1 VTDLTGFAQWE
12 QLTANPW
19 WAELDYLPAGL
30 FEPATFLGKIVLLC
44 KADLTDRK
52 ALFHN
57 EFDKIN
63 IFGRKRFP
71 PRVNPR
77 LPTPS
82 PFQTPFVR
90 SRLLRAAPL

>member
-44 KADLTDRK
+44 KADLTD
-52 ALFHN
+52 
-57 EFDKIN
+57 
-63 IFGRKRFP
+63 
-71 PRVNPR
+71 
-77 LPTPS
+77 
-82 PFQTPFVR
+82 
-90 SRLLRAAPL
+90 